1 MDDLQAVVRAAYKE
15 MSVGTHLERTLWFCA
30 RLREYSLANTLLLI
44 KQTQGRV
51 RYVQGA
57 AEWSKRFQTS
67 ITPSARPLRIYAP
80 LNEGKDF
87 SIIQVFDVSDTEMGG
102 EGPIFKPRLKTT
114 ALVNEFAKTQKI
126 SLVVNPSQKEPM
138 RFSATD
144 SRVSINCAEAEKT
157 FHALKGICLILLERN
172 KKKGWFKGDL
182 TKAAAISC
190 AFAFEVRC
198 FLQEIEGT
206 QLPEAARK
214 AILSDIKGVLN
225 ESHRMARKAMD
236 KIEELQVSQM
246 SLK

>member
-1 MDDLQAVVRAAYKE
+1 MDLQSIVRQGYGEMKE
-15 MSVGTHLERTLWFCA
+15 GKHLERCLWYLA
-30 RLREYSLANTLLLI
+30 KLREYSLANTILLI

-51 RYVQGA
+51 RYAQGA
-57 AEWSKRFQTS
+57 AEWNKRFQTT
-67 ITPSARPLRIYAP
+67 ITPSAKPLHIYAP

-87 SIIQVFDVSDTEMGG
+87 SIIKVFDVSDTEMGG
-102 EGPIFKPRLKTT
+102 EGPAFRPRIKTT
-114 ALVNEFAKTQKI
+114 ALVNEFAKSQGI
-126 SLVVNPSQKEPM
+126 SLVVSLQQKEPM
-138 RFSATD
+138 KFSAVD
-144 SRVSINCAEAEKT
+144 NRVSINCSDAEKT

-182 TKAAAISC
+182 TKAAAIAC

-236 KIEELQVSQM
+236 KIEELQVSQRR
-246 SLK
+246 